1 MTDNPLFS
9 IIVVS
14 YNASALIRDTVE
26 SVLKQ
31 TFDDYEIVVKDACST
46 DDTIAQI
53 PESDRIRL
61 FESKDSGIY
70 DGMNMAIREAKG
82 RFLHFLNCGDKFAS
96 DDVLERVAGFIRS
109 SEISDGI
116 VYGDCFFGD
125 IYRKQPSRITPF
137 FLYRTP
143 LCHQSMFFSK
153 TVFSEL
159 GLYDLSFRI
168 AADYDCTVKAFKNH
182 IPFYYLNIPI
192 CRYLGEGISDSAKGI
207 QIKTK
212 EYQRIYKTHY
222 STWERFKYEVL
233 VMLSLRKLRYR
244 VLSGKSPKFL
254 REMYH
259 KTVNKVNK

>member
-1 MTDNPLFS
+1 MTSTPFFS

-14 YNASALIRDTVE
+14 YNASALIKDTVE

-53 PESDRIRL
+53 PESDKIRL
-61 FESKDSGIY
+61 FQSKDSGIY
-70 DGMNMAIREAKG
+70 DGMNQAIGEAKG
-82 RFLHFLNCGDKFAS
+82 RFLHFLNCGDRFVS
-96 DDVLERVAGFIRS
+96 DDVLKKVADFIRS

-137 FLYRTP
+137 FLFRTP

-153 TVFSEL
+153 SVFDDY
-159 GLYDLSFRI
+159 GIYDIQYRI
-168 AADYDCTVKAFKNH
+168 LADYNCTLNGFRKG
-182 IPFYYLNIPI
+182 IPFHYLNVPI
-192 CRYLGEGISDSAKGI
+192 CSYRGGGISVSAKGI
-207 QIKTK
+207 QIKGQ
-212 EYQRIYKTHY
+212 EYKQIRKTYY
-222 STWERFKYEVL
+222 SAWERFKYEIL
-233 VMLSLRKLRYR
+233 VTLSLRRLRYW
-244 VLSGKSPKFL
+244 VLSGKSPELL
-254 REMYH
+254 REMYL